1 MEGETGR
8 VICSACRKPLPP
20 LHAGGEGRVVRLEAG
35 DDRDP
40 EIASGERDEV
50 FQE

>member
-1 MEGETGR
+1 MAGETGK
-8 VICSACRKPLPP
+8 VICSARRKPLPP
-20 LHAGGEGRVVRLEAG
+20 CMQGGEGRVVRLEAG